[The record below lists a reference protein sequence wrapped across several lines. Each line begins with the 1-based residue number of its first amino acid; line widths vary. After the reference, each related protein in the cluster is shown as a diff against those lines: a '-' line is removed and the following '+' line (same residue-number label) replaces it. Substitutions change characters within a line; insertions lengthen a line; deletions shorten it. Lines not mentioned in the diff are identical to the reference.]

1 MKIVL
6 DTNVL
11 VSGLLTPF
19 GNCGEIVRML
29 TSEEITLCVDSRI
42 LLEYEEVLSR
52 PRFNIASQKAAAVIE
67 YIQASAENHAA
78 VPLDRA
84 LPDES
89 DNSFLEV
96 ALSSAAECLVTGNLK
111 HFPERC
117 RAGVKVL
124 APKEF
129 LDFFRKMRC
138 KKDYPTKH

>member
-42 LLEYEEVLSR
+42 LVEYAEVLSR
-52 PRFNIASQKAAAVIE
+52 PQFNITPQKAAAVIE
-67 YIQASAENHAA
+67 YIQTSSETYAA

-89 DNSFLEV
+89 DNSFMEV
-96 ALSSAAECLVTGNLK
+96 ALSSGAVCLVTGNLK
-111 HFPERC
+111 HFPEHS
-117 RAGVKVL
+117 RAGVRVL

-129 LDFFRKMRC
+129 LDFFRKRRSR
-138 KKDYPTKH
+138 